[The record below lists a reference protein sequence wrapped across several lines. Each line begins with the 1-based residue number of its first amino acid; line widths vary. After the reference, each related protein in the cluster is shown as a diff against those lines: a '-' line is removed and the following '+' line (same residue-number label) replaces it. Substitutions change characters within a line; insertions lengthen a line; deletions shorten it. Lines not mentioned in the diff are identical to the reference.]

1 MDLARIF
8 WNGRSQAVRLPKQ
21 FRFDTDQVRIR
32 RDGDAVILE
41 PLPSDWNWLKA
52 LVGPVDTD
60 FEKAVNEPQDFE
72 VRDSMDGG
80 A

>member
-1 MDLARIF
+1 VDLAKIF

-32 RDGDAVILE
+32 RDGDAVVLE

-52 LVGPVDTD
+52 LIGPVDAD

-72 VRDSMDGG
+72 VRDSMGG
-80 A
+80 EP